1 MNKHIFTNDKFIG
14 YISKVTP
21 NFSNIH
27 FPTPKLLKKFW
38 HHEDELSGGIVGNYV
53 VIEGENYGFLGK
65 LQEVSLP
72 EKEQNFLGEHAFYD
86 SLFHPQGK
94 IELLLSFN
102 YYSTKIDKGLDK
114 YPAVGSKVYL
124 CSSDLIKTLFVSAN
138 PEDNTSFDIAKL
150 PNNLETSL
158 PLDPNQLFGRH
169 CAIVGTT
176 GGGKSYTISKVLEE
190 FLSLHKSKAIL
201 IDATGEYENFYDHE
215 NVKVV
220 KFGAGDEDTFF
231 HYSRLRT
238 MDLVA
243 LFRPSENTQK
253 PKLINAIESLRVVE
267 YYNKNKD
274 DRNPE
279 ITIFQKRNQPK
290 NNYASWYTLAKAERN
305 FDNSFFDMGNLNHQI
320 NEECVKLSNGNTLSQ
335 YGDYNN
341 QEKGYVTSL
350 LTRIEVLKNNSSFN
364 SVFGFNKQ
372 LDDDNEF
379 NQELE
384 DFLDEEQTDETLFII
399 SLKDASFEKGL
410 REILTNAIGSYLLEE
425 ARNYK
430 FRENPIVLFV
440 DEAHQFL
447 KKTIADDFFQDLE
460 LDAFDKIAKECRKH
474 GLFLCISTQT
484 PRDIPVGTLSQM
496 GTFIVHRLIN
506 ETDRAVIEKACSE
519 GNRNALSYLPT
530 LQSGEALLIS
540 IEMPMPIIIKIKEP
554 NIKPKS
560 LTPKLFK

>member
-1 MNKHIFTNDKFIG
+1 MEKINMNKNIFTNDKFVG

-21 NFSNIH
+21 NYSNIH

-38 HHEDELSGGIVGNYV
+38 HYEDELSGGIVGNYV

-72 EKEQNFLGEHAFYD
+72 EKEQNFLGEHTFYD
-86 SLFHPQGK
+86 SSFHPQGR

-102 YYSTKIDKGLDK
+102 YFSTKIDKGLDK

-124 CSSDLIKTLFVSAN
+124 CSADLIKTLFVN
-138 PEDNTSFDIAKL
+138 NELNDTTSFDIARL
-150 PNNLETSL
+150 PNSLETNL
-158 PLDPNQLFGRH
+158 PLNPNQLFGRH

-176 GGGKSYTISKVLEE
+176 GGGKSYTISKILEE
-190 FLSLHKSKAIL
+190 FLRINKSKAIL
-201 IDATGEYENFYDHE
+201 IDATGEYENFYNLE
-215 NVKVV
+215 NVKTV
-220 KFGAGDEDTFF
+220 KFGANDEDTFF

-243 LFRPSENTQK
+243 LFRPAESIQK
-253 PKLINAIESLRVVE
+253 PKLLDAIKSLKLVNQLKINEDYQSNIYEKENQSKSDYFTKIGRYRHIIESD
-267 YYNKNKD
+267 KSD
-274 DRNPE
+274 
-279 ITIFQKRNQPK
+279 
-290 NNYASWYTLAKAERN
+290 
-305 FDNSFFDMGNLNHQI
+305 FDLTNLTHQI
-320 NEECVKLSNGNTLSQ
+320 NEECVRP
-335 YGDYNN
+335 GDINN
-341 QEKGYVTSL
+341 FGQSDGTAVSSVRSL
-350 LTRIEVLKNNSSFN
+350 IGRIEHLRGNREFRNI
-364 SVFGFNKQ
+364 FGFNKQ
-372 LDDDNEF
+372 LTNDNEF

-384 DFLDEEQTDETLFII
+384 IFLDEAQITKTLFII

-425 ARNYK
+425 ARQYK
-430 FRENPIVLFV
+430 FKEKPIVLFV

-447 KKTIADDFFQDLE
+447 KKIISDDFFQDLE

-506 ETDRAVIEKACSE
+506 ESDRAVIEKACSE
-519 GNRNALSYLPT
+519 GNKNSLPS

-554 NIKPKS
+554 TIKPTS

>member
-1 MNKHIFTNDKFIG
+1 MNKHIFVNDKFVG

-27 FPTPKLLKKFW
+27 FPTPTLLKKFW
-38 HHEDELSGGIVGNYV
+38 HYDDELSGGIVGNYV
-53 VIEGENYGFLGK
+53 VIEGENFGFLGQ

-86 SLFHPQGK
+86 SSFHPQGK

-124 CSSDLIKTLFVSAN
+124 CSADLIKTLFIS
-138 PEDNTSFDIAKL
+138 DNSSGSVSFDIAKL
-150 PNNLETSL
+150 TNGLETNL
-158 PLDPNQLFGRH
+158 PLNPNQLFGRH

-176 GGGKSYTISKVLEE
+176 GGGKSYTISRILEE
-190 FLSLHKSKAIL
+190 FLHLNKSKAIL
-201 IDATGEYENFYDHE
+201 IDATGEYENFYDLE
-215 NVKVV
+215 NVKTV
-220 KFGAGDEDTFF
+220 KFGANDEDTFF

-243 LFRPSENTQK
+243 LFRPSENSQK
-253 PKLINAIESLRVVE
+253 PKLIEAIKSLKLVKQLQLNESYTQNIYVKA
-267 YYNKNKD
+267 NK
-274 DRNPE
+274 
-279 ITIFQKRNQPK
+279 PK
-290 NNYASWYTLAKAERN
+290 
-305 FDNSFFDMGNLNHQI
+305 NSFFTALGIYRTIIESDKSDFKLGNLTSQI
-320 NEECVKLSNGNTLSQ
+320 YEECINTGDTNNFGNYNSNERNWVS
-335 YGDYNN
+335 
-341 QEKGYVTSL
+341 SL
-350 LTRIEVLKNNSSFN
+350 IGRIEHLRGKREFKNI
-364 SVFGFNKQ
+364 FGFDKQ
-372 LDDDNEF
+372 LDDNNEF

-384 DFLDEEQTDETLFII
+384 DFLDDSQTGKTLFII

-410 REILTNAIGSYLLEE
+410 REILTNAIGSYLLDE
-425 ARNYK
+425 ARDYK
-430 FRENPIVLFV
+430 FKENPIVLFV

-447 KKTIADDFFQDLE
+447 KKSISDDSFQDLE

-506 ETDRAVIEKACSE
+506 ETDRSVIEKACSE
-519 GNRNALSYLPT
+519 GNKSSLSYLPT

-554 NIKPKS
+554 NIKPTS

>member
-1 MNKHIFTNDKFIG
+1 MNKHIFVNDKFVG

-27 FPTPKLLKKFW
+27 FPTPTLLKKFW
-38 HHEDELSGGIVGNYV
+38 HYDDELSGGIVGNYV
-53 VIEGENYGFLGK
+53 VIEGENFGFLGQ

-86 SLFHPQGK
+86 SSFHPQGK

-124 CSSDLIKTLFVSAN
+124 CSADLIKTLFIS
-138 PEDNTSFDIAKL
+138 DNSSGSVSFDIAKL
-150 PNNLETSL
+150 TNGLETNL
-158 PLDPNQLFGRH
+158 PLNPNQLFGRH

-176 GGGKSYTISKVLEE
+176 GGGKSYTISRILEE
-190 FLSLHKSKAIL
+190 FLHLNKSKAIL
-201 IDATGEYENFYDHE
+201 IDATGEYENFYDLE
-215 NVKVV
+215 NVKTV
-220 KFGAGDEDTFF
+220 KFGANDEDTFF

-243 LFRPSENTQK
+243 LFRPSENSQK
-253 PKLINAIESLRVVE
+253 PKLIEAIKSLKLVKQLQLNESYTQNIYVKA
-267 YYNKNKD
+267 NK
-274 DRNPE
+274 
-279 ITIFQKRNQPK
+279 PK
-290 NNYASWYTLAKAERN
+290 
-305 FDNSFFDMGNLNHQI
+305 NSFFTALGIYRTIIESDKSDFKLGNLTSQI
-320 NEECVKLSNGNTLSQ
+320 YEECINTGDTNNFGN
-335 YGDYNN
+335 YNN
-341 QEKGYVTSL
+341 NERNWVSSL
-350 LTRIEVLKNNSSFN
+350 IGRIEHLRGKREFKNI
-364 SVFGFNKQ
+364 FGFDKQ
-372 LDDDNEF
+372 LDDNNEF

-384 DFLDEEQTDETLFII
+384 DFLDDSQTGKTLFII

-410 REILTNAIGSYLLEE
+410 REILTNAIGSYLLDE
-425 ARNYK
+425 ARDYK
-430 FRENPIVLFV
+430 FKENPIVLFV

-447 KKTIADDFFQDLE
+447 KKSISDDSFQDLE

-506 ETDRAVIEKACSE
+506 ETDRSVIEKACSE
-519 GNRNALSYLPT
+519 GNKSSLSYLPT

-554 NIKPKS
+554 NIKPTS

>member
-1 MNKHIFTNDKFIG
+1 MNKNIFSNDKFVG

-21 NFSNIH
+21 NYSNIH

-38 HHEDELSGGIVGNYV
+38 HYEDELSGGIVGNYV

-72 EKEQNFLGEHAFYD
+72 EKEQNFLGEHTFYD
-86 SLFHPQGK
+86 SNFHPQGR

-102 YYSTKIDKGLDK
+102 YFSTKIDKGLDK

-124 CSSDLIKTLFVSAN
+124 CSADLIKTLFVNDESN
-138 PEDNTSFDIAKL
+138 DTTSFDIARL
-150 PNNLETSL
+150 PNSLETNL
-158 PLDPNQLFGRH
+158 PLNPNQLFGRH

-176 GGGKSYTISKVLEE
+176 GGGKSYTISKILEE
-190 FLSLHKSKAIL
+190 FLRINKSKAIL
-201 IDATGEYENFYDHE
+201 IDATGEYENFYNLE
-215 NVKVV
+215 NVKTV
-220 KFGAGDEDTFF
+220 KFGANDEDTFF

-253 PKLINAIESLRVVE
+253 PKLINAIESLRVVD
-267 YYNKNKD
+267 YYNN
-274 DRNPE
+274 NSNLTA
-279 ITIFQKRNQPK
+279 INIFQKVNQVK
-290 NNYASWYTLAKAERN
+290 NVYNSWYTLSRAQNN
-305 FDNSFFDMGNLNHQI
+305 FDNSYFNMQHLNHQI
-320 NEECVKLSNGNTLSQ
+320 NEECVKLSQGNNQAL

-341 QEKGYVTSL
+341 QEKGYITSL
-350 LTRIEVLKNNSSFN
+350 LTRIEVLKNNSFFN

-372 LDDDNEF
+372 LIDTNEF
-379 NQELE
+379 NQQLE
-384 DFLDEEQTDETLFII
+384 DFLDENQTEQTLFII

-425 ARNYK
+425 ARQYK
-430 FRENPIVLFV
+430 FKTNPIVLFV

-447 KKTIADDFFQDLE
+447 KKTISDDFLQDLE

-506 ETDRAVIEKACSE
+506 ESDRAVIEKACSE
-519 GNRNALSYLPT
+519 GNRNSLAYLPS

-554 NIKPKS
+554 TIKPTS
-560 LTPKLFK
+560 LTPKLFQ

>member
-1 MNKHIFTNDKFIG
+1 MNKHIFVNEKFVG

-21 NFSNIH
+21 NYSNIH
-27 FPTPKLLKKFW
+27 FPTPTLLKKFW
-38 HHEDELSGGIVGNYV
+38 HYEDELSGGIVGNYV
-53 VIEGENYGFLGK
+53 VIEGENFGFLGK

-86 SLFHPQGK
+86 SSFHPQGK

-124 CSSDLIKTLFVSAN
+124 CSADLIKTLFVS
-138 PEDNTSFDIAKL
+138 DNSSGSVSFDIAKL
-150 PNNLETSL
+150 TNGLETDL
-158 PLDPNQLFGRH
+158 PLNPNQLFGRH

-176 GGGKSYTISKVLEE
+176 GGGKSYTISRILEE
-190 FLSLHKSKAIL
+190 FLHLNKSKAIL
-201 IDATGEYENFYDHE
+201 IDATGEYENFYDLD
-215 NVKVV
+215 NVKTV
-220 KFGAGDEDTFF
+220 KFGANDEDTFF

-243 LFRPSENTQK
+243 LFRPSENSQK
-253 PKLINAIESLRVVE
+253 PKLIDAIKSLKLV
-267 YYNKNKD
+267 K
-274 DRNPE
+274 
-279 ITIFQKRNQPK
+279 Q
-290 NNYASWYTLAKAERN
+290 L
-305 FDNSFFDMGNLNHQI
+305 QI
-320 NEECVKLSNGNTLSQ
+320 NEGYTQNIYLKASQSKRDFFTKIGTYRNIIESDKSDFNLSNLTQQIYEECINTGDTNNFGTYNGNERNWVS
-335 YGDYNN
+335 
-341 QEKGYVTSL
+341 SL
-350 LTRIEVLKNNSSFN
+350 VSRIEHLRGQREFKNI
-364 SVFGFNKQ
+364 FGFTKQ

-379 NQELE
+379 NKELE
-384 DFLDEEQTDETLFII
+384 DFLDATQTEQTLFII

-410 REILTNAIGSYLLEE
+410 REILTNAIGNYLLEE
-425 ARNYK
+425 ARQYK
-430 FRENPIVLFV
+430 FKEKPIVLFV

-506 ETDRAVIEKACSE
+506 ETDRSVIEKACSE
-519 GNRNALSYLPT
+519 GNKSSLSYLPT

-554 NIKPKS
+554 NIKPTS
-560 LTPKLFK
+560 LTPKLFI

>member
-1 MNKHIFTNDKFIG
+1 MNKNIFTNDKFVG

-21 NFSNIH
+21 NYSNIH

-38 HHEDELSGGIVGNYV
+38 HYEDELSGGIVGNYI

-65 LQEVSLP
+65 LQEISLP
-72 EKEQNFLGEHAFYD
+72 EKEQNFLGEHTFYD
-86 SLFHPQGK
+86 SNFHPQGR

-124 CSSDLIKTLFVSAN
+124 CSADLIKTLFINSESNSTV
-138 PEDNTSFDIAKL
+138 FDIAKL
-150 PNNLETSL
+150 PNNLETNL
-158 PLDPNQLFGRH
+158 PLNPNQLFGRH

-176 GGGKSYTISKVLEE
+176 GGGKSYTISKILEE
-190 FLSLHKSKAIL
+190 FLRINKSKAIL
-201 IDATGEYENFYDHE
+201 IDATGEYEKFYNLE
-215 NVKVV
+215 NVKTV
-220 KFGAGDEDTFF
+220 KFGANDEDTFF

-243 LFRPSENTQK
+243 LFRPAESIQK
-253 PKLINAIESLRVVE
+253 PKLLDAIKSLKLVKQLKINENYQSNIYQKENQSKSDYFTKIGRYRHIIESD
-267 YYNKNKD
+267 KSD
-274 DRNPE
+274 
-279 ITIFQKRNQPK
+279 
-290 NNYASWYTLAKAERN
+290 
-305 FDNSFFDMGNLNHQI
+305 FDLTNLTHQI
-320 NEECVKLSNGNTLSQ
+320 NEECVRSGDINNFGQSDGTAVSN
-335 YGDYNN
+335 
-341 QEKGYVTSL
+341 VRSL
-350 LTRIEVLKNNSSFN
+350 IGRIEHLRGNREFRNI
-364 SVFGFNKQ
+364 FGFNKQ
-372 LDDDNEF
+372 LTDNNEF

-384 DFLDEEQTDETLFII
+384 NFLDETQITKTLFII

-410 REILTNAIGSYLLEE
+410 IEILTNAIGSYLLEE
-425 ARNYK
+425 ARQYK
-430 FRENPIVLFV
+430 FKNNPIVLFV

-447 KKTIADDFFQDLE
+447 KKTISDDSFQDLE

-506 ETDRAVIEKACSE
+506 ESDRAVIEKACSE
-519 GNRNALSYLPT
+519 GNKNSLAYLPS

-554 NIKPKS
+554 IIKPTS
-560 LTPKLFK
+560 LTPKLFQ

>member
-1 MNKHIFTNDKFIG
+1 MERIKMNKNIFTNDKFVG

-21 NFSNIH
+21 NYSNIH

-38 HHEDELSGGIVGNYV
+38 HYEDELSGGIVGNYV

-72 EKEQNFLGEHAFYD
+72 EKEQNFLGEHTFYD
-86 SLFHPQGK
+86 SNFHPQGQ

-102 YYSTKIDKGLDK
+102 YFSTKIDKGLDK

-124 CSSDLIKTLFVSAN
+124 CSADLIKTLFVNNELSDTA
-138 PEDNTSFDIAKL
+138 SFNIARL
-150 PNNLETSL
+150 PNSLETSL
-158 PLDPNQLFGRH
+158 PLNPNQLFGRH

-176 GGGKSYTISKVLEE
+176 GGGKSYTISKILEE
-190 FLSLHKSKAIL
+190 FLRINKSKAIL
-201 IDATGEYENFYDHE
+201 IDATGEYEKFYNLG
-215 NVKVV
+215 NVKTV
-220 KFGAGDEDTFF
+220 KFGANDEDTFF

-243 LFRPSENTQK
+243 LFKPSENSQK
-253 PKLINAIESLRVVE
+253 PKLIEAIRSLKLV
-267 YYNKNKD
+267 K
-274 DRNPE
+274 
-279 ITIFQKRNQPK
+279 Q
-290 NNYASWYTLAKAERN
+290 L
-305 FDNSFFDMGNLNHQI
+305 QI
-320 NEECVKLSNGNTLSQ
+320 NESYTQNIYLKVNLSKINFFSKLGQYRNIIESDKSDFNIGNLTQQIYEECINVGDNTNFGAYNGNERNWVS
-335 YGDYNN
+335 
-341 QEKGYVTSL
+341 SL
-350 LTRIEVLKNNSSFN
+350 VGRIEHLRGQREFKNI
-364 SVFGFNKQ
+364 FGFNKQ
-372 LDDDNEF
+372 LNDNNEF

-384 DFLDEEQTDETLFII
+384 NFLDENQTEKTLFIV
-399 SLKDASFEKGL
+399 SLKDASFEIGL

-425 ARNYK
+425 ARQYK
-430 FRENPIVLFV
+430 FKEKPIVLFV

-447 KKTIADDFFQDLE
+447 KKTISDDSFQDLE

-506 ETDRAVIEKACSE
+506 EADRAVIEKACSE
-519 GNRNALSYLPT
+519 GNKNSLAYLPS

-554 NIKPKS
+554 TIKPTS
-560 LTPKLFK
+560 LTPKLFQ

>member
-1 MNKHIFTNDKFIG
+1 MNKHIFVNDKFVG

-27 FPTPKLLKKFW
+27 FPTPTLLKKFW
-38 HHEDELSGGIVGNYV
+38 HYDDELSGGIVGNYV
-53 VIEGENYGFLGK
+53 VIEGENFGFLGK

-72 EKEQNFLGEHAFYD
+72 EKEQNFLGEHAFFD
-86 SLFHPQGK
+86 SSFHPQGK

-102 YYSTKIDKGLDK
+102 YYSAKIDKGLDK

-124 CSSDLIKTLFVSAN
+124 CSADLIKTLFIS
-138 PEDNTSFDIAKL
+138 DNSSGSVSFDIAKL
-150 PNNLETSL
+150 TNGLETNL
-158 PLDPNQLFGRH
+158 PLNPNQLFGRH

-176 GGGKSYTISKVLEE
+176 GGGKSYTISRILEE
-190 FLSLHKSKAIL
+190 FLHLNKSKAIL
-201 IDATGEYENFYDHE
+201 IDATGEYENFYDLE
-215 NVKVV
+215 NVKTV
-220 KFGAGDEDTFF
+220 KFGANDEDTFF

-243 LFRPSENTQK
+243 LFRPSENSQK
-253 PKLINAIESLRVVE
+253 PKLIEAIKSLKLVKQLQLNESYTQNIYVKA
-267 YYNKNKD
+267 NK
-274 DRNPE
+274 
-279 ITIFQKRNQPK
+279 PK
-290 NNYASWYTLAKAERN
+290 
-305 FDNSFFDMGNLNHQI
+305 NSFFTALGRYRTIIESDKSDFKLGNLTSQI
-320 NEECVKLSNGNTLSQ
+320 YEECINTGDTNNFGNYNGNERNWVS
-335 YGDYNN
+335 
-341 QEKGYVTSL
+341 SL
-350 LTRIEVLKNNSSFN
+350 IGRIEHLRGKREFKNI
-364 SVFGFNKQ
+364 FGFDKQ
-372 LDDDNEF
+372 LDDNNEF

-384 DFLDEEQTDETLFII
+384 DFLDDSQTGKTLFII

-410 REILTNAIGSYLLEE
+410 REILTNAIGSYLLDE
-425 ARNYK
+425 ARDYK
-430 FRENPIVLFV
+430 FKENPIVLFV

-447 KKTIADDFFQDLE
+447 KKSISDDSFQDLE

-506 ETDRAVIEKACSE
+506 ETDRSVIEKACSE
-519 GNRNALSYLPT
+519 GNKSSLSYLPT

-554 NIKPKS
+554 NIKPTS

>member
-1 MNKHIFTNDKFIG
+1 MKKHIFVNDKFVG

-21 NFSNIH
+21 NYSNIH
-27 FPTPKLLKKFW
+27 FPTPTLLKKFW
-38 HHEDELSGGIVGNYV
+38 HYEDELSGGIVGNYV
-53 VIEGENYGFLGK
+53 VIEGENFGFLGK

-86 SLFHPQGK
+86 SSFHPQGK

-124 CSSDLIKTLFVSAN
+124 CSADLIKTLFVS
-138 PEDNTSFDIAKL
+138 DNSSGSVSFDIAKL
-150 PNNLETSL
+150 TNGLETDL
-158 PLDPNQLFGRH
+158 PLNPNQLFGRH

-176 GGGKSYTISKVLEE
+176 GGGKSYTISRILEE
-190 FLSLHKSKAIL
+190 FLHLNKSKAIL
-201 IDATGEYENFYDHE
+201 IDATGEYENFYDLE
-215 NVKVV
+215 NVKTV
-220 KFGAGDEDTFF
+220 KFGANDEDTFF

-243 LFRPSENTQK
+243 LFKPSEGVQK
-253 PKLINAIESLRVVE
+253 PKLIDAIKSLKLVKQLQIHE
-267 YYNKNKD
+267 HYGQN
-274 DRNPE
+274 
-279 ITIFQKRNQPK
+279 IFPKENQPK
-290 NNYASWYTLAKAERN
+290 SSYFTKIGTYRDIIESEKSD
-305 FDNSFFDMGNLNHQI
+305 FNLSNLTQQI
-320 NEECVKLSNGNTLSQ
+320 NEECIKHGDSNNFG
-335 YGDYNN
+335 
-341 QEKGYVTSL
+341 TSDGTAIANVRSL
-350 LTRIEVLKNNSSFN
+350 ISRIEHLRLQPEFKNI
-364 SVFGFNKQ
+364 FGFNKQ
-372 LDDDNEF
+372 LGDNNEF

-384 DFLDEEQTDETLFII
+384 NFLDEAQTEQTLFII

-410 REILTNAIGSYLLEE
+410 REILTNAIGNYLLEE
-425 ARNYK
+425 ARQYK
-430 FRENPIVLFV
+430 FKENPIVLFV

-447 KKTIADDFFQDLE
+447 KKTIADDSFQDLE

-506 ETDRAVIEKACSE
+506 ETDRSVIEKACSE
-519 GNRNALSYLPT
+519 GNKSSLSYLPT

-554 NIKPKS
+554 NIKPTS
-560 LTPKLFK
+560 LTPKLFV

>member
-1 MNKHIFTNDKFIG
+1 MNKNIFTNDKFVG

-21 NFSNIH
+21 NYSNIH

-38 HHEDELSGGIVGNYV
+38 HYEDELSGGIVGNYI

-65 LQEVSLP
+65 LQEISLP
-72 EKEQNFLGEHAFYD
+72 EKEQNFLGEHTFYD
-86 SLFHPQGK
+86 SNFHPQGR

-124 CSSDLIKTLFVSAN
+124 CSADLIKTLFINSESNSTV
-138 PEDNTSFDIAKL
+138 FDIAKL
-150 PNNLETSL
+150 PNNLETNL
-158 PLDPNQLFGRH
+158 PLNPNQLFGRH

-176 GGGKSYTISKVLEE
+176 GGGKSYTISKILEE
-190 FLSLHKSKAIL
+190 FLRINKSKAIL
-201 IDATGEYENFYDHE
+201 IDATGEYEKFYNLE
-215 NVKVV
+215 NVKTV
-220 KFGAGDEDTFF
+220 KFGANDEDTFF

-243 LFRPSENTQK
+243 LFRPAESIQK
-253 PKLINAIESLRVVE
+253 PKLLDAIKSLKLVKQLKINENYQSNIYQKENQSKSDYFTKIGRYRHIIESD
-267 YYNKNKD
+267 KSD
-274 DRNPE
+274 
-279 ITIFQKRNQPK
+279 
-290 NNYASWYTLAKAERN
+290 
-305 FDNSFFDMGNLNHQI
+305 FDLTNLTHQI
-320 NEECVKLSNGNTLSQ
+320 NEECVRSGDINNFGQSDGTAVSN
-335 YGDYNN
+335 
-341 QEKGYVTSL
+341 VRSL
-350 LTRIEVLKNNSSFN
+350 IGRIEHLRGNREFRNI
-364 SVFGFNKQ
+364 FGFNKQ
-372 LDDDNEF
+372 LTDNNEF

-384 DFLDEEQTDETLFII
+384 NFLDETQITKTLFII

-425 ARNYK
+425 ARQYK
-430 FRENPIVLFV
+430 FKNNPIVLFV

-447 KKTIADDFFQDLE
+447 KKTISDDSFQDLE

-506 ETDRAVIEKACSE
+506 ESDRAVIEKACSE
-519 GNRNALSYLPT
+519 GNKNSLAYLPS

-554 NIKPKS
+554 IIKPTS
-560 LTPKLFK
+560 LTPKLFQ

>member
-1 MNKHIFTNDKFIG
+1 MNKNIFVNEKFVG

-21 NFSNIH
+21 NYSNIH
-27 FPTPKLLKKFW
+27 FPTPTLLKKFW
-38 HHEDELSGGIVGNYV
+38 HYEDELSGGIVGNYV
-53 VIEGENYGFLGK
+53 VIEGENFGFLGK

-86 SLFHPQGK
+86 SSFHPQGK

-124 CSSDLIKTLFVSAN
+124 CSADLIKTLFIS
-138 PEDNTSFDIAKL
+138 DNSSGSVSFDIAKL
-150 PNNLETSL
+150 TNGLETDL
-158 PLDPNQLFGRH
+158 PLNPNQLFGRH

-176 GGGKSYTISKVLEE
+176 GGGKSYTISRILEE
-190 FLSLHKSKAIL
+190 FLHLNKSKAIL
-201 IDATGEYENFYDHE
+201 IDATGEYENFYDLD
-215 NVKVV
+215 NVKTV
-220 KFGAGDEDTFF
+220 KFGANDEDTFF

-238 MDLVA
+238 MDLIA
-243 LFRPSENTQK
+243 LFRPSENSQK
-253 PKLINAIESLRVVE
+253 PKLIDAIKSLKLV
-267 YYNKNKD
+267 K
-274 DRNPE
+274 
-279 ITIFQKRNQPK
+279 Q
-290 NNYASWYTLAKAERN
+290 L
-305 FDNSFFDMGNLNHQI
+305 QI
-320 NEECVKLSNGNTLSQ
+320 NERYTQNIYLKASQSKRDFFTKIGTYRNIIESDKSDFNLSNLTQQIYEECINTGDTNNFGTYNGN
-335 YGDYNN
+335 
-341 QEKGYVTSL
+341 EKNWVSSL
-350 LTRIEVLKNNSSFN
+350 VGRIEHLRAQREFKNI
-364 SVFGFNKQ
+364 FGFTKQ

-379 NQELE
+379 NKELE
-384 DFLDEEQTDETLFII
+384 DFLDETQTEQTLFII

-410 REILTNAIGSYLLEE
+410 REILTNAIGNYLLEE
-425 ARNYK
+425 ARQYK
-430 FRENPIVLFV
+430 FKEKPIVLFV

-506 ETDRAVIEKACSE
+506 ETDRSVIEKACSE
-519 GNRNALSYLPT
+519 GNKSSLSYLPT

-554 NIKPKS
+554 NIKPTS
-560 LTPKLFK
+560 LTPKLFI

>member
-1 MNKHIFTNDKFIG
+1 MNKHIFVNEKFVG

-21 NFSNIH
+21 NYSNIH
-27 FPTPKLLKKFW
+27 FPTPTLLKKFW
-38 HHEDELSGGIVGNYV
+38 HYEDELSGGIVGNYV
-53 VIEGENYGFLGK
+53 VIEGENFGFLGK

-86 SLFHPQGK
+86 SSFHPQGK

-124 CSSDLIKTLFVSAN
+124 CSADLIKTLFVS
-138 PEDNTSFDIAKL
+138 DNSSGSVSFDIAKL
-150 PNNLETSL
+150 TNGLETDL
-158 PLDPNQLFGRH
+158 PLNPNQLFGRH

-176 GGGKSYTISKVLEE
+176 GGGKSYTISRILEE
-190 FLSLHKSKAIL
+190 FLHLNKSKAIL
-201 IDATGEYENFYDHE
+201 IDATGEYENFYDLD
-215 NVKVV
+215 NVKTV
-220 KFGAGDEDTFF
+220 KFGANDEDTFF

-238 MDLVA
+238 MDLIA
-243 LFRPSENTQK
+243 LFRPSEGVQK
-253 PKLINAIESLRVVE
+253 PKLIDAIKSLKLVKQLEINEGYTQNIYAKENQSKSV
-267 YYNKNKD
+267 YFTKFGIY
-274 DRNPE
+274 RNIIE
-279 ITIFQKRNQPK
+279 ADKCDF
-290 NNYASWYTLAKAERN
+290 
-305 FDNSFFDMGNLNHQI
+305 NLSNLTQQI
-320 NEECVKLSNGNTLSQ
+320 NEECIKH
-335 YGDYNN
+335 GDNN
-341 QEKGYVTSL
+341 KFGVSDGTALANVRSL
-350 LTRIEVLKNNSSFN
+350 ISRVEHLRGQPEFKNI
-364 SVFGFNKQ
+364 FGFGKQ
-372 LDDDNEF
+372 LRDTNEF

-384 DFLDEEQTDETLFII
+384 NFLDETQTEQTLFII

-410 REILTNAIGSYLLEE
+410 REILTNAIGNYLLEE
-425 ARNYK
+425 ARQYK
-430 FRENPIVLFV
+430 FKENPIVLFV

-506 ETDRAVIEKACSE
+506 DTDRSVIEKACSE
-519 GNRNALSYLPT
+519 GNKSSLSYLPT

-554 NIKPKS
+554 NIKPTS
-560 LTPKLFK
+560 LTPKLFQ

>member
-1 MNKHIFTNDKFIG
+1 MNKNIFTNDKFVG

-21 NFSNIH
+21 NYSNIH

-38 HHEDELSGGIVGNYV
+38 HYEDELSGGIVGNYI

-65 LQEVSLP
+65 LQEISLP
-72 EKEQNFLGEHAFYD
+72 EKEQNFLGEHTFYD
-86 SLFHPQGK
+86 SNFHPQGR

-124 CSSDLIKTLFVSAN
+124 CSADLIKTLFINSESNSTV
-138 PEDNTSFDIAKL
+138 FDIAKL
-150 PNNLETSL
+150 PNNLETNL
-158 PLDPNQLFGRH
+158 PLNPNQLFGRH

-176 GGGKSYTISKVLEE
+176 GGGKSYTISKILEE
-190 FLSLHKSKAIL
+190 FLRINKSKAIL
-201 IDATGEYENFYDHE
+201 IDATGEYEKFYNLE
-215 NVKVV
+215 NVKTV
-220 KFGAGDEDTFF
+220 KFGANDEDTFF

-243 LFRPSENTQK
+243 LFRPAESIQK
-253 PKLINAIESLRVVE
+253 PKLLDAIKSIKLVKQLKINENYQSNIYQKENQSKSDYFTKIGRYRHIIESD
-267 YYNKNKD
+267 KSD
-274 DRNPE
+274 
-279 ITIFQKRNQPK
+279 
-290 NNYASWYTLAKAERN
+290 
-305 FDNSFFDMGNLNHQI
+305 FDLTNLTHQI
-320 NEECVKLSNGNTLSQ
+320 NEECVRSGDINNFGQSDGTAVSN
-335 YGDYNN
+335 
-341 QEKGYVTSL
+341 VRSL
-350 LTRIEVLKNNSSFN
+350 IGRIEHLRGNREFRNI
-364 SVFGFNKQ
+364 FGFNKQ
-372 LDDDNEF
+372 LTDNNEF

-384 DFLDEEQTDETLFII
+384 NFLDETQITKTLFII

-425 ARNYK
+425 ARQYK
-430 FRENPIVLFV
+430 FKNNPIVLFV

-447 KKTIADDFFQDLE
+447 KKTISDDSFQDLE

-506 ETDRAVIEKACSE
+506 ESDRAVIEKACSE
-519 GNRNALSYLPT
+519 GNKNSLAYLPS

-554 NIKPKS
+554 IIKPTS
-560 LTPKLFK
+560 LTPKLFQ

>member
-1 MNKHIFTNDKFIG
+1 MNKNIFSNDKFVG

-21 NFSNIH
+21 NCSNIH
-27 FPTPKLLKKFW
+27 FPSPKLLKKFW
-38 HHEDELSGGIVGNYV
+38 HFEDELSGGIVGNYV
-53 VIEGENYGFLGK
+53 VIEGENFGFLGK
-65 LQEVSLP
+65 LEEVSLP
-72 EKEQNFLGEHAFYD
+72 EKEQNFLGEHSFYD
-86 SLFHPQGK
+86 TSFHPQGK

-102 YYSTKIDKGLDK
+102 YYSSKIAKGLDK

-124 CSSDLIKTLFVSAN
+124 CSADLIKTLFVDDSEN
-138 PEDNTSFDIAKL
+138 NQTSFDIAML
-150 PNNLETSL
+150 PNNLETNL

-176 GGGKSYTISKVLEE
+176 GGGKSYTISRILEE
-190 FLSLHKSKAIL
+190 FLSKNKSKAIL
-201 IDATGEYENFYDHE
+201 IDATGEYENFYNLA
-215 NVKVV
+215 NVKTV
-220 KFGAGDEDTFF
+220 KFGDSDENTFF
-231 HYSRLRT
+231 HYSRLRI

-253 PKLINAIESLRVVE
+253 PKLIEAIKSLKLVKQLQIHEGYSQNIYQKAEQSKNAFFSMIGKYRNIIESDKSDFSLSNLTHQIYE
-267 YYNKNKD
+267 ECISNGDSSNFGKYNGN
-274 DRNPE
+274 
-279 ITIFQKRNQPK
+279 
-290 NNYASWYTLAKAERN
+290 ERN
-305 FDNSFFDMGNLNHQI
+305 WA
-320 NEECVKLSNGNTLSQ
+320 
-335 YGDYNN
+335 
-341 QEKGYVTSL
+341 TSL
-350 LTRIEVLKNNSSFN
+350 IGRIEHLRGKREFNNI
-364 SVFGFNKQ
+364 FGFMKQ
-372 LDDDNEF
+372 LDDKNEF

-384 DFLDEEQTDETLFII
+384 NFLDKSQTKQTLFII

-425 ARNYK
+425 ARQYK
-430 FRENPIVLFV
+430 FKDNPLVLFV

-447 KKTIADDFFQDLE
+447 KKTIADDFLQDLE

-506 ETDRAVIEKACSE
+506 ETDRSVIEKACSE
-519 GNRNALSYLPT
+519 GNKSSLDYLPS

-554 NIKPKS
+554 TIKPTS
-560 LTPKLFK
+560 LTPKLFL

>member
-1 MNKHIFTNDKFIG
+1 MNKNIFTNDKFVG

-21 NFSNIH
+21 NYSNIH

-38 HHEDELSGGIVGNYV
+38 HYEDELSGGIVGNYV

-65 LQEVSLP
+65 LQEISLP
-72 EKEQNFLGEHAFYD
+72 EKEQNFLGEHTFYD
-86 SLFHPQGK
+86 SNFHPQGR

-124 CSSDLIKTLFVSAN
+124 CSADLIKILFVNSESN
-138 PEDNTSFDIAKL
+138 STVFDIAKL
-150 PNNLETSL
+150 PNSLETNL
-158 PLDPNQLFGRH
+158 PLNPNQLFGRH

-176 GGGKSYTISKVLEE
+176 GGGKSYTISKILEE
-190 FLSLHKSKAIL
+190 FLRINKSKAIL
-201 IDATGEYENFYDHE
+201 IDATGEYEDFYNLG
-215 NVKVV
+215 NVKTV
-220 KFGAGDEDTFF
+220 KFGANDEDTFF

-243 LFRPSENTQK
+243 LFRPAESIQK
-253 PKLINAIESLRVVE
+253 PKLLDAIKSLKLVKQLKINENYQSNIYQKENQSKSAYFTKIGRYRHIIESD
-267 YYNKNKD
+267 KSD
-274 DRNPE
+274 
-279 ITIFQKRNQPK
+279 
-290 NNYASWYTLAKAERN
+290 
-305 FDNSFFDMGNLNHQI
+305 FDLTNLTHQI
-320 NEECVKLSNGNTLSQ
+320 NEECVRSGDINNFGQSDGTAVSN
-335 YGDYNN
+335 
-341 QEKGYVTSL
+341 VRSL
-350 LTRIEVLKNNSSFN
+350 IGRIEHLRGNREFRNI
-364 SVFGFNKQ
+364 FGFNKQ
-372 LDDDNEF
+372 LTDDNEF

-384 DFLDEEQTDETLFII
+384 NFLDETQITKTLFII

-425 ARNYK
+425 ARQYK
-430 FRENPIVLFV
+430 FKNNPIVLFV

-447 KKTIADDFFQDLE
+447 KKTISDDSFQDLE

-506 ETDRAVIEKACSE
+506 ESDRAVIEKACSE
-519 GNRNALSYLPT
+519 GNKNSLAYLPS

-554 NIKPKS
+554 NIKPTS
-560 LTPKLFK
+560 LTPKLFE

>member
-1 MNKHIFTNDKFIG
+1 MNKHIFTNDKFVG

-21 NFSNIH
+21 SYSNIH

-38 HHEDELSGGIVGNYV
+38 HYDDELSGGIVGNYV

-86 SLFHPQGK
+86 SSFHPQGK
-94 IELLLSFN
+94 VELLLSFN

-124 CSSDLIKTLFVSAN
+124 CSADLIKTLFVSDISN
-138 PEDNTSFDIAKL
+138 SSITFDIAKL
-150 PNNLETSL
+150 TNTLETDL
-158 PLDPNQLFGRH
+158 PLNPNQLFGRH
-169 CAIVGTT
+169 CAVVGTT
-176 GGGKSYTISKVLEE
+176 GGGKSYTISRILEE
-190 FLSLHKSKAIL
+190 FLNLNQSKAIL
-201 IDATGEYENFYDHE
+201 IDATGEYENFYELD
-215 NVKVV
+215 NVKSVI
-220 KFGAGDEDTFF
+220 FGANDEDTFF

-253 PKLINAIESLRVVE
+253 PKLLDAIKSLKLV
-267 YYNKNKD
+267 K
-274 DRNPE
+274 
-279 ITIFQKRNQPK
+279 Q
-290 NNYASWYTLAKAERN
+290 L
-305 FDNSFFDMGNLNHQI
+305 QI
-320 NEECVKLSNGNTLSQ
+320 NESYQQNIYSKA
-335 YGDYNN
+335 N
-341 QEKGYVTSL
+341 QLKRTFFTSL
-350 LTRIEVLKNNSSFN
+350 GRYRNIIESDKSDFNLGNLTQQIYEECIKHGDINNFGAVDGTSRNYVSSLVGRIEHIKGQTEFKNI
-364 SVFGFNKQ
+364 FGFDKQ
-372 LDDDNEF
+372 LNDENEF
-379 NQELE
+379 NQQLE
-384 DFLDEEQTDETLFII
+384 DFLDINQTEQTLFII

-425 ARNYK
+425 ARQYK
-430 FRENPIVLFV
+430 FKVNPLVLFI

-447 KKTIADDFFQDLE
+447 KKNISDDFFQDLE

-474 GLFLCISTQT
+474 GLFLCISTQN

-519 GNRNALSYLPT
+519 GNKNSLSYLPT

-540 IEMPMPIIIKIKEP
+540 IEMPMPIIINVKEP
-554 NIKPKS
+554 CIKPTS
-560 LTPKLFK
+560 LTPKLFT

>member
-1 MNKHIFTNDKFIG
+1 MNKHIFVNEKFVG

-21 NFSNIH
+21 NYSNIH
-27 FPTPKLLKKFW
+27 FPTPTLLKKFW
-38 HHEDELSGGIVGNYV
+38 HYEDELSGGIVGNYV
-53 VIEGENYGFLGK
+53 VIEGENFGFLGK

-86 SLFHPQGK
+86 SSFHPQGK

-124 CSSDLIKTLFVSAN
+124 CSADLIKTLFIS
-138 PEDNTSFDIAKL
+138 DNSNGSVSFDIAKL
-150 PNNLETSL
+150 TNGLETDL
-158 PLDPNQLFGRH
+158 PLNPNQLFGRH

-176 GGGKSYTISKVLEE
+176 GGGKSYTISRILEE
-190 FLSLHKSKAIL
+190 FLHLNKSKAIL
-201 IDATGEYENFYDHE
+201 IDATGEYENFYDLE
-215 NVKVV
+215 NVKTV
-220 KFGAGDEDTFF
+220 KFGANDEDTFF

-243 LFRPSENTQK
+243 LFRPSENSQK
-253 PKLINAIESLRVVE
+253 PKLIDAIKSLKLVKQLQINE
-267 YYNKNKD
+267 GYTQNTYLKA
-274 DRNPE
+274 
-279 ITIFQKRNQPK
+279 NQPK
-290 NNYASWYTLAKAERN
+290 GDFFRKIGTYRNIIESDKSDFNLSKLTQQIYEECINTGDTHNFGTYNGNERN
-305 FDNSFFDMGNLNHQI
+305 WVS
-320 NEECVKLSNGNTLSQ
+320 
-335 YGDYNN
+335 
-341 QEKGYVTSL
+341 SL
-350 LTRIEVLKNNSSFN
+350 VGRIEHLRGQREFKNI
-364 SVFGFNKQ
+364 FGFTKQ
-372 LDDDNEF
+372 LDNDNEF
-379 NQELE
+379 NKELE
-384 DFLDEEQTDETLFII
+384 DFLDETQIEQTLFII

-410 REILTNAIGSYLLEE
+410 REILTNAIGNYLLEE
-425 ARNYK
+425 ARQYK

-506 ETDRAVIEKACSE
+506 ETDRSVIEKACSE
-519 GNRNALSYLPT
+519 GNKSSLSYLPT

-554 NIKPKS
+554 NIKPTS
-560 LTPKLFK
+560 LTPKLFT

>member
-1 MNKHIFTNDKFIG
+1 MNKNIFTNDKFVG

-21 NFSNIH
+21 NYSNIH

-38 HHEDELSGGIVGNYV
+38 HYEDELSGGIVGNYV

-72 EKEQNFLGEHAFYD
+72 EKEQNFLGEHTFYD
-86 SLFHPQGK
+86 SNFHPQGQ

-102 YYSTKIDKGLDK
+102 YFSTKIDKGLDK

-124 CSSDLIKTLFVSAN
+124 CSADLIKTLFVNDESN
-138 PEDNTSFDIAKL
+138 DTTSFDIAKL
-150 PNNLETSL
+150 PNSLETNL
-158 PLDPNQLFGRH
+158 PLNPNQLFGRH

-176 GGGKSYTISKVLEE
+176 GGGKSYTISKILEE
-190 FLSLHKSKAIL
+190 FLRINKSKAIL
-201 IDATGEYENFYDHE
+201 IDATGEYENFYNLE
-215 NVKVV
+215 NVKTV
-220 KFGAGDEDTFF
+220 KFGANDEDTFF

-243 LFRPSENTQK
+243 LFKPSENSQK
-253 PKLINAIESLRVVE
+253 PKLIEAIRSLKLV
-267 YYNKNKD
+267 K
-274 DRNPE
+274 
-279 ITIFQKRNQPK
+279 Q
-290 NNYASWYTLAKAERN
+290 L
-305 FDNSFFDMGNLNHQI
+305 QI
-320 NEECVKLSNGNTLSQ
+320 NESYTQNIYLKVNLSKINFFSKLGQYRNIIESDKSDFNIGNLTQQIYEECINVGDNTNFGTYNGNERHWVS
-335 YGDYNN
+335 
-341 QEKGYVTSL
+341 SL
-350 LTRIEVLKNNSSFN
+350 VGRIEHLRSQREFKNI
-364 SVFGFNKQ
+364 FGFNKQ
-372 LDDDNEF
+372 LSDNNEF

-384 DFLDEEQTDETLFII
+384 NFLDENQTEKTLFIV
-399 SLKDASFEKGL
+399 SLKDASFEAGL
-410 REILTNAIGSYLLEE
+410 REILTNAIGNYLLEE
-425 ARNYK
+425 ARQYK
-430 FRENPIVLFV
+430 FKNNPIVLFV

-447 KKTIADDFFQDLE
+447 KKTISDDSFQDLE

-506 ETDRAVIEKACSE
+506 EADRAVIEKACSE
-519 GNRNALSYLPT
+519 GNKNSLAYLPS

-554 NIKPKS
+554 TIKPTS
-560 LTPKLFK
+560 LTPKLFI

>member
-1 MNKHIFTNDKFIG
+1 MNKNIFTNDKFVG

-21 NFSNIH
+21 NYSNIH

-38 HHEDELSGGIVGNYV
+38 HYEDELSGGIVGNYV

-65 LQEVSLP
+65 LQEISLP
-72 EKEQNFLGEHAFYD
+72 EKEQNFLGEHTFYD
-86 SLFHPQGK
+86 SNFHPQGR

-124 CSSDLIKTLFVSAN
+124 CSADLIKILFVNSESN
-138 PEDNTSFDIAKL
+138 STVFDIAKL
-150 PNNLETSL
+150 PNSLETNL
-158 PLDPNQLFGRH
+158 PLNPNQLFGRH

-176 GGGKSYTISKVLEE
+176 GGGKSYTISKILEE
-190 FLSLHKSKAIL
+190 FLRINKSKVIL
-201 IDATGEYENFYDHE
+201 IDATGEYEDFYNLG
-215 NVKVV
+215 NVKTV
-220 KFGAGDEDTFF
+220 KFGANDEDTFF

-243 LFRPSENTQK
+243 LFRPAESIQK
-253 PKLINAIESLRVVE
+253 PKLLDAIKSLKLVKQLKINENYQSNIYQKENQSKSAYFTKIGRYRHIIESD
-267 YYNKNKD
+267 KSD
-274 DRNPE
+274 
-279 ITIFQKRNQPK
+279 
-290 NNYASWYTLAKAERN
+290 
-305 FDNSFFDMGNLNHQI
+305 FDLTNLTHQI
-320 NEECVKLSNGNTLSQ
+320 NEECVRSGDINNFGQSDGTAVSN
-335 YGDYNN
+335 
-341 QEKGYVTSL
+341 VRSL
-350 LTRIEVLKNNSSFN
+350 IGRIEHLRGNREFRNI
-364 SVFGFNKQ
+364 FGFNKQ
-372 LDDDNEF
+372 LTDDNEF

-384 DFLDEEQTDETLFII
+384 NFLDETQITKTLFII

-425 ARNYK
+425 ARQYK
-430 FRENPIVLFV
+430 FKNNPIVLFV

-447 KKTIADDFFQDLE
+447 KKTISDDSFQDLE

-506 ETDRAVIEKACSE
+506 ESDRAVIEKACSE
-519 GNRNALSYLPT
+519 GNKNSLAYLPS

-554 NIKPKS
+554 NIKPTS
-560 LTPKLFK
+560 LTPKLFE

>member
-1 MNKHIFTNDKFIG
+1 MNKNIFTNDKFVG

-21 NFSNIH
+21 NYSNIH

-38 HHEDELSGGIVGNYV
+38 HYEDELSGGIVGNYV

-72 EKEQNFLGEHAFYD
+72 EKEQNFLGEHTFYD
-86 SLFHPQGK
+86 SIFHPQGQ

-102 YYSTKIDKGLDK
+102 YFSTKIDKGLDK

-124 CSSDLIKTLFVSAN
+124 CSADLIKTLFVNDESN
-138 PEDNTSFDIAKL
+138 DTTSFNIARL
-150 PNNLETSL
+150 PNSLETNL
-158 PLDPNQLFGRH
+158 PLNPNQLFGRH

-176 GGGKSYTISKVLEE
+176 GGGKSYTISKILEE
-190 FLSLHKSKAIL
+190 FLRINKSKAIL
-201 IDATGEYENFYDHE
+201 IDATGEYEKFYNLE
-215 NVKVV
+215 NVKTV
-220 KFGAGDEDTFF
+220 KFGANDEDTFF

-243 LFRPSENTQK
+243 LFRPAESIQK
-253 PKLINAIESLRVVE
+253 PKLLDAIKSLKLVKQLKINENYQSNIYQKENQSKSDYFTKIGRYRHIIESD
-267 YYNKNKD
+267 KSD
-274 DRNPE
+274 
-279 ITIFQKRNQPK
+279 
-290 NNYASWYTLAKAERN
+290 
-305 FDNSFFDMGNLNHQI
+305 FDLTNLTHQI
-320 NEECVKLSNGNTLSQ
+320 NEECVRSGDINNFGQSDGTAVSN
-335 YGDYNN
+335 
-341 QEKGYVTSL
+341 VRSL
-350 LTRIEVLKNNSSFN
+350 IGRIEHLRGNREFRNI
-364 SVFGFNKQ
+364 FGFNKQ
-372 LDDDNEF
+372 LTDNNEF

-384 DFLDEEQTDETLFII
+384 NFLEETQITKTLFII

-425 ARNYK
+425 ARQYK
-430 FRENPIVLFV
+430 FKNNPIVLFV

-447 KKTIADDFFQDLE
+447 KKTISDDSFQDLE

-506 ETDRAVIEKACSE
+506 EADRAVIEKACSE
-519 GNRNALSYLPT
+519 GNKNSLAYLPS

-540 IEMPMPIIIKIKEP
+540 IEMPMPIIVKIKEP
-554 NIKPKS
+554 FIKPTS
-560 LTPKLFK
+560 LTPKLFQ

>member
-1 MNKHIFTNDKFIG
+1 MNKHIFVNEKFVG

-21 NFSNIH
+21 NYSNIH
-27 FPTPKLLKKFW
+27 FPTPTLLKKFW
-38 HHEDELSGGIVGNYV
+38 HYEDELSGGIVGNYV
-53 VIEGENYGFLGK
+53 VIEGENFGFLGK

-86 SLFHPQGK
+86 SSFHPQGK

-124 CSSDLIKTLFVSAN
+124 CSADLIKTLFVS
-138 PEDNTSFDIAKL
+138 DNSSGSVSFDIAKL
-150 PNNLETSL
+150 TNGLETDL
-158 PLDPNQLFGRH
+158 PLNPNQLFGRH

-176 GGGKSYTISKVLEE
+176 GGGKSYTISRILEE
-190 FLSLHKSKAIL
+190 FLHLNKSKAIL
-201 IDATGEYENFYDHE
+201 IDATGEYENFYDLD
-215 NVKVV
+215 NVKTV
-220 KFGAGDEDTFF
+220 KFGANNEDTFF

-238 MDLVA
+238 MDLIA
-243 LFRPSENTQK
+243 LFRPSESAQK
-253 PKLINAIESLRVVE
+253 PKLIDAIKSLKLVKQLQINEQYRENIYHKENQSKSE
-267 YYNKNKD
+267 Y
-274 DRNPE
+274 
-279 ITIFQKRNQPK
+279 F
-290 NNYASWYTLAKAERN
+290 
-305 FDNSFFDMGNLNHQI
+305 NSFGRYRHIIETDKCDFNLANLTQQI
-320 NEECVKLSNGNTLSQ
+320 NEECIRHGDANNFGASDGTAISN
-335 YGDYNN
+335 
-341 QEKGYVTSL
+341 VRSL
-350 LTRIEVLKNNSSFN
+350 ISRVEHLRAKREFRNI
-364 SVFGFNKQ
+364 FGFNRQ
-372 LDDDNEF
+372 LNQENEF

-384 DFLDEEQTDETLFII
+384 DFLDEEQTEQTLFII

-410 REILTNAIGSYLLEE
+410 REILTNAIGNYLLEE
-425 ARNYK
+425 ARQYK
-430 FRENPIVLFV
+430 FKEKPIVLFV

-447 KKTIADDFFQDLE
+447 KKTIADEFFQDLE

-506 ETDRAVIEKACSE
+506 ETDRSVIEKACSE
-519 GNRNALSYLPT
+519 GNKSSLAYLPT

-554 NIKPKS
+554 NIKPTS
-560 LTPKLFK
+560 LTPKLFI

>member
-1 MNKHIFTNDKFIG
+1 MNKHIFVNDKFVG

-27 FPTPKLLKKFW
+27 FPTPTLLKKFW
-38 HHEDELSGGIVGNYV
+38 HYEDELSGGIVGNYV
-53 VIEGENYGFLGK
+53 VIEGENFGFLGK

-86 SLFHPQGK
+86 SSFHPQGK

-124 CSSDLIKTLFVSAN
+124 CSADLIKTLFVS
-138 PEDNTSFDIAKL
+138 DNSSGSVSFDIAKL
-150 PNNLETSL
+150 TNGLETDL
-158 PLDPNQLFGRH
+158 PLNPNQLFGRH

-176 GGGKSYTISKVLEE
+176 GGGKSYTISRILEE
-190 FLSLHKSKAIL
+190 FLHLNKSKAIL
-201 IDATGEYENFYDHE
+201 IDATGEYENFYE
-215 NVKVV
+215 LANVKTV
-220 KFGAGDEDTFF
+220 KFGANDEDTFF

-243 LFRPSENTQK
+243 LFRPSENSQK
-253 PKLINAIESLRVVE
+253 PKLIEAIKSLKLVKQLQLNDGYTQNIYLKASQSKGDFFRKIGNYRNIIESDRSDFNLSNLTQQIYE
-267 YYNKNKD
+267 ECINIGDTNNFGTYNGN
-274 DRNPE
+274 
-279 ITIFQKRNQPK
+279 
-290 NNYASWYTLAKAERN
+290 ERN
-305 FDNSFFDMGNLNHQI
+305 WVS
-320 NEECVKLSNGNTLSQ
+320 
-335 YGDYNN
+335 
-341 QEKGYVTSL
+341 SL
-350 LTRIEVLKNNSSFN
+350 VGRIEHLRGQREFKNI
-364 SVFGFNKQ
+364 FGFTKQ

-384 DFLDEEQTDETLFII
+384 NFLDEAQTEQTLFII

-410 REILTNAIGSYLLEE
+410 REILTNAIGNYLLEE
-425 ARNYK
+425 ARQYK
-430 FRENPIVLFV
+430 FKENPIVLFV

-506 ETDRAVIEKACSE
+506 ETDRSVIEKACSE
-519 GNRNALSYLPT
+519 GNKSSLSYLPT

-554 NIKPKS
+554 NIKPTS
-560 LTPKLFK
+560 LTPRLFI